1 MRLSKNTASVLI
13 DMIENRL
20 AMIQISD
27 REELREVMT
36 LQRCLSEINGLMT
49 TSHDC
54 PKAEEEGIPIRGR
67 HRKFESLMDDFT
79 HQTQKMRQQA

>member
-1 MRLSKNTASVLI
+1 MMLSKNTASVLI

-49 TSHDC
+49 TSREPHAHED
-54 PKAEEEGIPIRGR
+54 ETIPTRGR
-67 HRKFESLMDDFT
+67 RRKFESLMEDFA
-79 HQTQKMRQQA
+79 HQNQEMRQQA